1 MKCSVSCVSH
11 PGLEPIKELDNVRVL
26 EALEHLQLV
35 VDHLVIALYVLL
47 QDDLDGAF
55 SLR

>member
-1 MKCSVSCVSH
+1 LYSFSYISH
-11 PGLEPIKELDNVRVL
+11 SGLEPIKELDDVWVL

-35 VDHLVIALYVLL
+35 VDHLVVAFDVLL